1 MNKLPETHLVKLRT
15 DENYSVINKK
25 GLIKSQKNLRV
36 ILVNIRPGNL
46 IDGFLYKQDH
56 DIYSY
61 VYTTDLKIKSK

>member
-46 IDGFLYKQDH
+46 IDGFLYK
-56 DIYSY
+56 
-61 VYTTDLKIKSK
+61 